1 MMAFN
6 DFFDDPDEFNYDR
19 ERESFI
25 NNMNML
31 KAMSVEEITLYKKWQ
46 ELNKDAYKMVKKA
59 NKFFNAG
66 YMLWTPKDI
75 YNKEQTI
82 REIEELEPFVEYIE
96 QGDTKATDT
105 WVSVR
110 KLIHSMEFT
119 ANPGRNLKFFIKDR
133 NTNKVLGVV
142 CLGSDVVSIGV
153 RDNHIGWTKEDKL
166 TDGKLR
172 HTSIA
177 TTICCTQPLGFN
189 FLGGKLVAAMTT
201 SSVVRDKW
209 KELYDETL
217 VGITTTALYGVH
229 SMYNGIP
236 HWKTLGESAGR
247 IALKPDDDVYFTW
260 ADWIKENKREE
271 YLERTTQ
278 KEGVAGPKTGVKSI
292 VINMIFKELGI
303 RSSDYDHGFKR
314 GVYYSDIYDNG
325 REFLKGNIDEDE
337 LIMKKKYKD
346 DVDYINNWWKP
357 KAIRRYTKLFDE
369 NRLKPEKLFYADVVG
384 KSWNQTKAKY
394 LKEVGR

>member
-1 MMAFN
+1 
-6 DFFDDPDEFNYDR
+6 
-19 ERESFI
+19 
-25 NNMNML
+25 
-31 KAMSVEEITLYKKWQ
+31 
-46 ELNKDAYKMVKKA
+46 
-59 NKFFNAG
+59 
-66 YMLWTPKDI
+66 
-75 YNKEQTI
+75 
-82 REIEELEPFVEYIE
+82 
-96 QGDTKATDT
+96 
-105 WVSVR
+105 
-110 KLIHSMEFT
+110 
-119 ANPGRNLKFFIKDR
+119 
-133 NTNKVLGVV
+133 
-142 CLGSDVVSIGV
+142 
-153 RDNHIGWTKEDKL
+153 
-166 TDGKLR
+166 
-172 HTSIA
+172 
-177 TTICCTQPLGFN
+177 LGFN

>member
-1 MMAFN
+1 MAFN

-19 ERESFI
+19 ERDNFI
-25 NNMNML
+25 DNMNML

-59 NKFFNAG
+59 NKFFNVG
-66 YMLWTPKDI
+66 YMLWSPTDI
-75 YNKEQTI
+75 NNKQQTI
-82 REIEELEPFVEYIE
+82 KEIEELDPYVEYIE
-96 QGDTKATDT
+96 QGNVKSTDT

-133 NTNKVLGVV
+133 NTDKVLGVV

-153 RDNHIGWTKEDKL
+153 RDKHIGWTKEDKL

-201 SSVVRDKW
+201 SSVIRNKW
-209 KELYDETL
+209 EELYDETL

-236 HWKTLGESAGR
+236 HWKTLGESVGR
-247 IALKPDDDVYFTW
+247 ISLKPDDSTYEVW
-260 ADWIKENKREE
+260 HDWLKENKRDE
-271 YLERTTQ
+271 YLEKTVQ
-278 KEGVAGPKTGVKSI
+278 KEGVAGPRTGVKSI
-292 VINMIFKELGI
+292 IIHMMFKELGI
-303 RSSDYDHGFKR
+303 RASNYEHGFKR
-314 GVYYSDIYDNG
+314 GVYYSDIYENG
-325 REFLKGNIDEDE
+325 KEFLQNEIHVDE
-337 LIMKKKYKD
+337 LIMKKKFTG
-346 DVDYINNWWKP
+346 DVYYINNWWKP

-369 NRLKPEKLFYADVVG
+369 GRLKPDRLFYADVVG
-384 KSWNQTKAKY
+384 KTWEQTKAKY
-394 LKEVGR
+394 LNEVGR